1 MLRLIEI
8 SRTVKESQ
16 GEEAPRTGDEVD
28 GEDPADETFCLV
40 WEGEASEEEAEQ
52 TLAPVVV
59 EETELVYY
67 FMHVALREKHDYP
80 EKQVV
85 QVQNGL
91 VDWRGVNC
99 CEAKESYKN
108 KTESST
114 YEHELCDIE
123 QGLLPLLFLVV
134 LHGAYRKSTAKLI
147 LIILIHWDPHND
159 SWWVL
164 ILSRNIALG
173 DFFSVIP
180 FSTFRTI
187 LRMLHYININS
198 LIN

>member
-1 MLRLIEI
+1 MLCLIEVT
-8 SRTVKESQ
+8 SAVQERQ
-16 GEEAPRTGDEVD
+16 GEDAARTGDEVN
-28 GEDPADETFCLV
+28 GQDPADETFCFV
-40 WEGEASEEEAEQ
+40 WEGEASKEEAEQ
-52 TLAPVVV
+52 KLAPVIV

-67 FMHVALREKHDYP
+67 FVHVALREKHDYP
-80 EKQVV
+80 KKQVV
-85 QVQNGL
+85 QVQNCL
-91 VDWRGVNC
+91 MDWRGVNC
-99 CEAKESYKN
+99 CEAKEGYKN

-123 QGLLPLLFLVV
+123 QGLLPLLFSVV

-147 LIILIHWDPHND
+147 LIIMIHGDPHHNC
-159 SWWVL
+159 WGVL

-180 FSTFRTI
+180 LSTFRTI
-187 LRMLHYININS
+187 LLMIHYIKINS